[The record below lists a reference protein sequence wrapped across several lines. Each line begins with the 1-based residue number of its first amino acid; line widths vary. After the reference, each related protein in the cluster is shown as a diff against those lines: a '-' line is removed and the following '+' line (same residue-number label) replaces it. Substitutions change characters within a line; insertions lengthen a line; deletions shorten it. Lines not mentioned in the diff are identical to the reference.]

1 MESKGCQDILT
12 RIKQFTAKPEF
23 VKIAVIAGF
32 AGIAL
37 ILFSGMFS
45 GKKTQNDTKALTE
58 AGQTKYISLTE
69 YENGLEQSLA
79 EIISSINGAGSTK
92 VMLTMEST
100 VEQVFAENKNMSQN
114 SSNNTRQQSD
124 TVNNSDVTAQSS
136 YITLELSDGSQQT
149 VLLKEIQPRVR
160 GVLIVCSGGDNEV
173 VKAKITD
180 AVTKALD
187 ISSSR
192 VSVAGLA
199 Q

>member
-1 MESKGCQDILT
+1 MERKSLSIRLSVDGYEPVL
-12 RIKQFTAKPEF
+12 FVGEF
-23 VKIAVIAGF
+23 GRGALVIDNLSTDDYFVTFGYLIA
-32 AGIAL
+32 
-37 ILFSGMFS
+37 
-45 GKKTQNDTKALTE
+45 
-58 AGQTKYISLTE
+58 SLCP
-69 YENGLEQSLA
+69 GLVA
-79 EIISSINGAGSTK
+79 EIIASIDGAGSTK

-100 VEQVFAENKNMSQN
+100 VEQVFAENKNMSRN

-180 AVTKALD
+180 AVTKTLD